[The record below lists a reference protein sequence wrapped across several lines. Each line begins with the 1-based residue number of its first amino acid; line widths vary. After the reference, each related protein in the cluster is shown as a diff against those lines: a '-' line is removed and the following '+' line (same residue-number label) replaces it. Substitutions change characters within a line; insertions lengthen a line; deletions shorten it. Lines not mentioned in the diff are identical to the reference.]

1 MLDWQKRKMFNELLK
16 RMSSYSY
23 AHSPEDLTTSVE
35 WSDELYPV
43 YVHPPLQPTTSHDPI
58 AFAIERAAVPLFG
71 LVNFGC
77 LLTGKKLS
85 F

>member
-1 MLDWQKRKMFNELLK
+1 LAEEEDVQGSTKQ
-16 RMSSYSY
+16 Y
-23 AHSPEDLTTSVE
+23 ASKLVMIILGAYCSVG

-43 YVHPPLQPTTSHDPI
+43 YIHPPLQPTPAHDPI

-77 LLTGKKLS
+77 LLTGKK
-85 F
+85 FCF